1 MLKVKLQEIARK
13 LAKNSSEM
21 ARETG
26 INRNTINA
34 LMHNKVDGLKFP
46 TIDKLCQTYGL
57 NLTDLLEYQ
66 PEEIVSGQTTQN
78 YFRQEAPYVPF
89 FAWPWVTS
97 LGQFPADLFDFQYK
111 KTFLYF
117 KDKYAFVYQNLEDC
131 NQMASH
137 FYRKYSEPKNVD
149 RFMALFESAAKEGE
163 RIYQDIDPKNL
174 LGLSKQDLI
183 ENYKKYLQTA
193 TWLWRISYFHDAFD
207 VGFERETLKKIAKEK
222 SFTDEEVLILSSI
235 DELTFHD
242 ERRLALLELAKSF
255 KARNN
260 QSLVG
265 FLTQDASA
273 KGFVRIFS
281 YYKNTGVGRQTV
293 SIKEIAGEMDKY
305 VKDKTYLE
313 SEYLKLTNYKKSR
326 QEKIAGILKKHRLSA
341 NPFYFFGRMAYLRE
355 RRKQVTLMLVS
366 VGEALLS
373 AIEVQTGIAKKY
385 LEFLSHEEVEGVLK
399 GLISQETLKERMENP
414 LLIESKVQEYRL
426 IVGPEAD
433 SIKQELEGRLSENE
447 GAFVIPGVMASQGYS
462 KGLARIIRTKA
473 DFVKFKPGEVIVAT
487 SIGSEF
493 DQYIR
498 QAAAVVVEDENPLSH
513 AAQAAREWGKPCII
527 SAKDA
532 TKRIEDGDSVEVRA
546 NHRTVKVIKK

>member
-13 LAKNSSEM
+13 LAKNSSEI

-66 PEEIVSGQTTQN
+66 PEEIVPDQTSQK

-97 LGQFPADLFDFQYK
+97 LGLFMAGLFDYQYK
-111 KTFLYF
+111 QAFLYF
-117 KDKYAFVYQNLEDC
+117 KDKYAFVYQNFEDS

-149 RFMALFESAAKEGE
+149 RFMVAFESAAQEGE
-163 RIYQDIDPKNL
+163 HLYQDIDIKVL

-183 ENYKKYLQTA
+183 ESYNKYRQTA
-193 TWLWRISYFHDAFD
+193 NKLWRISYFHDAFD
-207 VGFERETLKKIAKEK
+207 VGFERETLKKIAQDKK
-222 SFTDEEVLILSSI
+222 LTDEEIITLSSI

-242 ERRLALLELAKSF
+242 KRRLALLELARSF
-255 KARNN
+255 KTRKNRNLEEF
-260 QSLVG
+260 LV
-265 FLTQDASA
+265 QDAFA
-273 KGFVRIFS
+273 KEFMRTYS
-281 YYKNTGVGRQTV
+281 YYKNTGAGQQAIST
-293 SIKEIAGEMDKY
+293 KEIAEEMDKY
-305 VKDKTYLE
+305 VKDKAFLE
-313 SEYLKLTNYKKSR
+313 SEYQKLVNYKKNR
-326 QEKIAGILKKHRLSA
+326 QEKITNILKKHRLSS
-341 NPFYFFGRMAYLRE
+341 NPLYFFGRMAYLRE
-355 RRKQVTLMLVS
+355 RRKQVVLMLIS
-366 VGEALLS
+366 VGDALLS

-385 LEFLSHEEVEGVLK
+385 LYFLSHEEVEGVLK
-399 GLISQETLKERMENP
+399 GLVSQETLKERMENP

-447 GAFVIPGVMASQGYS
+447 GAFIVPGIMASQGYG
-462 KGLARIIRTKA
+462 KGLARIIKTKA
-473 DFVKFKPGEVIVAT
+473 DFAKFKPGEVIVAS

-498 QAAAVVVEDENPLSH
+498 QAAAIVIEDENPLNH
-513 AAQAAREWGKPCII
+513 AAQAAREWGRPCII
-527 SAKDA
+527 AAKDA
-532 TKRIEDGDSVEVRA
+532 TRRIEDGDSVEVRA
-546 NHRTVKVIKK
+546 NHRTIKVIKK